1 MTRKAK
7 LLLALQQVH
16 NISQLLND
24 GPYAAFFASHLLP
37 VKFECERQLTL
48 IANEER

>member
-7 LLLALQQVH
+7 LLLALQQVD
-16 NISQLLND
+16 NICQLLNG

-37 VKFECERQLTL
+37 VKFECQRQLSL
-48 IANEER
+48 LKNEEG

>member
-1 MTRKAK
+1 MTRKTK
-7 LLLALQQVH
+7 LLLALQQVD

-37 VKFECERQLTL
+37 VKFECQRQLSLLT
-48 IANEER
+48 NEER